1 MKCGF
6 FVITL
11 KKLIFCIILVAVLI
25 LHFCLYFTNSKYN
38 YVVKCFTYDLVNS
51 FSSDKKLY
59 EQSDNNLYF
68 VSNIN
73 KSNFKLPNNSEYEIN
88 NGVVTFK
95 NYSNLIVKSAGAG
108 IVYKSDL
115 LENGLKF
122 VEIKHGEIITRYEN
136 LNIVGVSVNN
146 FVDEQDVIG
155 SVSNEKLV
163 FKLLKNNEIL
173 NNFQIKESEIIWLN

>member
-11 KKLIFCIILVAVLI
+11 KKVIFYIVLATLVV
-25 LHFCLYFTNSKYN
+25 LHFCLFFTSSKYN

-68 VSNIN
+68 VSNTN
-73 KSNFKLPNNSEYEIN
+73 KNNFKLPNDSEYEIN
-88 NGVVTFK
+88 NGVVAFK
-95 NYSNLIVKSAGAG
+95 NGSNLIVKSAGMG
-108 IVYKSDL
+108 IVYKIGS

-122 VEIKHGEIITRYEN
+122 IEIKHGEIISRYEN
-136 LNIVGVSVNN
+136 LSVVGVSENSI
-146 FVDEQDVIG
+146 VDKQEIIG
-155 SVSNEKLV
+155 SLSNEKLF
-163 FKLLKNNEIL
+163 FKFLKNNKVL

>member
-1 MKCGF
+1 MKCSF

-11 KKLIFCIILVAVLI
+11 KKVIFCAVLVALIF
-25 LHFCLYFTNSKYN
+25 LHFCLFFTNSKYN

-68 VSNIN
+68 VSTVEKIIF
-73 KSNFKLPNNSEYEIN
+73 KMPSNNEYEIN
-88 NGVVTFK
+88 NGVLTFK
-95 NYSNLIVKSAGAG
+95 NGQNLIVKSSGMG
-108 IVYKSDL
+108 IVKDVGL

-122 VEIKHGEIITRYEN
+122 VEILHGEIIARYEN
-136 LNIVGVSVNN
+136 LSVVGVSEKN
-146 FVDEQDVIG
+146 FVDTQEIIG

-163 FKLLKNNEIL
+163 FKFLKNDKVL
-173 NNFQIKESEIIWLN
+173 NNFQIKESEIIWLS